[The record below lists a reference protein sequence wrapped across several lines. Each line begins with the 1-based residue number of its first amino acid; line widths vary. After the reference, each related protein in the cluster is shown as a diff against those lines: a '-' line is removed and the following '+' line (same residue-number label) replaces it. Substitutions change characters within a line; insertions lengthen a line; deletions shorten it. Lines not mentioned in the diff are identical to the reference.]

1 MTGGGNA
8 HFCVAKATIIL
19 PVLMCADSPR
29 GGAPG
34 AASSAPSLHAPAK
47 FEENYKEDI

>member
-1 MTGGGNA
+1 MTEGGNA

-19 PVLMCADSPR
+19 PVSMCADSPR
-29 GGAPG
+29 GG
-34 AASSAPSLHAPAK
+34 APSLHAPAK